1 MYIRKIAVVGSFAV
15 SAALALAPL
24 ASADDE
30 LTPVVEIEISL
41 LNSLFVSD
49 AGLAGVPSSDY
60 YTPVDAFDVIK
71 SDGGT
76 GDRTVYALRL

>member
-1 MYIRKIAVVGSFAV
+1 MMTPCQHRCGDCADAQIEEGVTMYIRNIAVVGSFAV

-49 AGLAGVPSSDY
+49 AGLAESQQ
-60 YTPVDAFDVIK
+60 
-71 SDGGT
+71 
-76 GDRTVYALRL
+76 